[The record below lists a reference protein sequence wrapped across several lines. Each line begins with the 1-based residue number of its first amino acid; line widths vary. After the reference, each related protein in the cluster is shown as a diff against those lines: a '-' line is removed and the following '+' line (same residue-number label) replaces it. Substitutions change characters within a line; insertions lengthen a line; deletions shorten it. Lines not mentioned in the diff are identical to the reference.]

1 MLDVSTVSPTRVRTG
16 STALVTCAGSSL
28 ELRVWP
34 AEDVWAVAERLRE
47 TGMAPEPVLPDE
59 SGLPGSLL
67 VQREGVCEEAAL
79 RALVERLRVPGLE
92 VLAFDTADAGGTSRR
107 VAGETPPPLPLAPA
121 PVAADDPRDHV
132 VFVELHQLPAARR
145 WQVRALGTTGALRRI
160 STALSGLVAGPP
172 PRPDGG
178 TSLVLEVPDR
188 PGSVQSVVEQLDSA
202 GLDGHVRVLRQHA
215 A

>member
-34 AEDVWAVAERLRE
+34 AEDVWAVAERLRD
-47 TGMAPEPVLPDE
+47 TGLAPEPVLLDE

-79 RALVERLRVPGLE
+79 RALVDRLRLPGLE
-92 VLAFDTADAGGTSRR
+92 VLAFGAADAGGTSRR
-107 VAGETPPPLPLAPA
+107 VAAETPAATVPLAA
-121 PVAADDPRDHV
+121 GAARDHV
-132 VFVELHQLPAARR
+132 VFVELHQLLTARR
-145 WQVRALGTTGALRRI
+145 WQVRALGTTGALRRMA
-160 STALSGLVAGPP
+160 TALSGLVAGTP

-188 PGSVQSVVEQLDSA
+188 PDSVQSVVEQLDSA

>member
-1 MLDVSTVSPTRVRTG
+1 MPDVSTVSPTRVRTG

-47 TGMAPEPVLPDE
+47 TGLAPEPVLPDE

-79 RALVERLRVPGLE
+79 RALVERLSLPGLE
-92 VLAFDTADAGGTSRR
+92 VLAFGAADAGGTSRR
-107 VAGETPPPLPLAPA
+107 VAGEAPLPLAPA
-121 PVAADDPRDHV
+121 PGTADHARDHV
-132 VFVELHQLPAARR
+132 VFVELHQLLAAGR
-145 WQVRALGTTGALRRI
+145 WQVRALGTTGALRRMA
-160 STALSGLVAGPP
+160 TALSGLVAGPA

>member
-16 STALVTCAGSSL
+16 STAVVTCAGSSL

-47 TGMAPEPVLPDE
+47 TGLAPEAALPDE

-67 VQREGVCEEAAL
+67 VQRDGVCEDAAL
-79 RALVERLRVPGLE
+79 RALVDRLRLPGLE
-92 VLAFDTADAGGTSRR
+92 VLAFGTADAAGTSRR
-107 VAGETPPPLPLAPA
+107 LAGQTPGDAA
-121 PVAADDPRDHV
+121 AVAADGPRDHV

-145 WQVRALGTTGALRRI
+145 WQVRALGTTGALRRMA
-160 STALSGLVAGPP
+160 TALAGLVAGTT
-172 PRPDGG
+172 PRPDDV

-188 PGSVQSVVEQLDSA
+188 PGSVQSVVERLDSA

>member
-1 MLDVSTVSPTRVRTG
+1 LLDVSTVSPTRVRTG

-34 AEDVWAVAERLRE
+34 AEDVWAVAERLRDM
-47 TGMAPEPVLPDE
+47 GLAPEPVLPDE

-79 RALVERLRVPGLE
+79 RALVERLSLPGLE
-92 VLAFDTADAGGTSRR
+92 VLAFGSADAGGTSRR
-107 VAGETPPPLPLAPA
+107 VAGAAPLTLPPASGT
-121 PVAADDPRDHV
+121 ADHARDHV
-132 VFVELHQLPAARR
+132 VFVELHQLLAARR
-145 WQVRALGTTGALRRI
+145 WQVRALGTTRALRRMA
-160 STALSGLVAGPP
+160 TALSGLVVGPA
-172 PRPDGG
+172 PRPEGG

>member
-34 AEDVWAVAERLRE
+34 AEDVWAVADRLRD
-47 TGMAPEPVLPDE
+47 TGLAPEPVLPDE

-67 VQREGVCEEAAL
+67 VQREGACEEAAL
-79 RALVERLRVPGLE
+79 RALVDHLRLPGLE
-92 VLAFDTADAGGTSRR
+92 VLAFGPADAGGTSRR
-107 VAGETPPPLPLAPA
+107 VAAETPAAPA
-121 PVAADDPRDHV
+121 PLAADAARDHV

-145 WQVRALGTTGALRRI
+145 WQVRALGTTGALRRMA
-160 STALSGLVAGPP
+160 TALSGLVAGTP

-188 PGSVQSVVEQLDSA
+188 PDSVQSVVEQLDSA

>member
-1 MLDVSTVSPTRVRTG
+1 MLDLSTLSPTRVRTG
-16 STALVTCAGSSL
+16 ATALVTCAGSAL

-34 AEDVWAVAERLRE
+34 AEDVWTAAERLRDM
-47 TGMAPEPVLPDE
+47 GLAPEPVLPDE

-67 VQREGVCEEAAL
+67 VQRDGVCEEAAL
-79 RALVERLRVPGLE
+79 RALVDGLCLPGWE
-92 VLAFDTADAGGTSRR
+92 VLAFGAADAGGTSRR
-107 VAGETPPPLPLAPA
+107 VTGETLAVPGPA
-121 PVAADDPRDHV
+121 PVAADGPRDHV
-132 VFVELHQLPAARR
+132 VFVELHQLPTVRR
-145 WQVRALGTTGALRRI
+145 WQVRALGTTGALRRMA
-160 STALSGLVAGPP
+160 TALSGLVAGAP

-202 GLDGHVRVLRQHA
+202 GLDGHVRVLRQQA

>member
-1 MLDVSTVSPTRVRTG
+1 LLDVSTVSPTRVRTG

-34 AEDVWAVAERLRE
+34 PEDVWAVADRLRE
-47 TGMAPEPVLPDE
+47 MGVQPEPVLPDE

-67 VQREGVCEEAAL
+67 VQREGTREEAAL
-79 RALVERLRVPGLE
+79 RALMDGLRLPGLE
-92 VLAFDTADAGGTSRR
+92 VLAFGTADSAGTSRR
-107 VAGETPPPLPLAPA
+107 VAGETSPVPGPA
-121 PVAADDPRDHV
+121 RVVADGTRDHV
-132 VFVELHQLPAARR
+132 VFVELHQLLAARR
-145 WQVRALGTTGALRRI
+145 WQVRALGTTGALRRMA
-160 STALSGLVAGPP
+160 TALSGLVAGTP
-172 PRPDGG
+172 PRPDGD

-188 PGSVQSVVEQLDSA
+188 PGSVQSVVERLDSA